1 MFFTFGGGD
10 EAGKILCERVY
21 FDHDTVLRQ
30 MRGEPAAPTGVG
42 LAQRLA
48 T

>member
-1 MFFTFGGGD
+1 MFLTFGDGE
-10 EAGKILCERVY
+10 EAGKILCECVY
-21 FDHDTVLRQ
+21 FYHDTVLRQ
-30 MRGEPAAPTGVG
+30 MRGEPAAPTGVV